1 MHFQGSRNLSLS
13 SFFSR
18 TIDKDGRYRVQFVPR
33 LFLLLDYPFEFLNG
47 VRLTLGRGSAAMI
60 GARNIEGLHALAW
73 VEAEKACKVCLSVK
87 ICAES
92 QGGVREEGMEFSD
105 Y

>member
-1 MHFQGSRNLSLS
+1 MHLQGSRKLSFS

-18 TIDKDGRYRVQFVPR
+18 TIDKDGRYREQCPPR
-33 LFLLLDYPFEFLNG
+33 PSLLFDYPFELFDG

-60 GARNIEGLHALAW
+60 GARDIERFHALAW
-73 VEAEKACKVCLSVK
+73 VEAEKASEVCLSVK
-87 ICAES
+87 ICAER
-92 QGGVREEGMEFSD
+92 QGGVREEGMEFFD